1 MNNMSSLQWTGFP
14 SEIQREI
21 LNEVLVLEEVDKA
34 TQVRLPE
41 SGLPGPLSKYARV
54 SRDWQEFFEEVN
66 FHRIL
71 LSRPCDLA
79 IFQWIT
85 ERRLHRSQGEYC
97 MPPIRHIWLHV
108 DLLRYECQN
117 CLAPENDRE
126 VEQNDIF
133 FSDTIKQLFQT
144 LSIIPEDQDGR
155 GLELEFSAGSPSD
168 SEHFFKPWHHVQKD
182 YPHCGDL
189 SRQKEYV
196 AKHQLKVW
204 DAADEQHGAGS
215 KFGRQ
220 LWAKCVATAWSQNR
234 EAISR
239 RLIRPLR
246 LANMATKLPVAKIVT
261 GLLIRRQF
269 FRDISTSSLRHLL
282 QSLPCLR
289 TLRRENWRLPLLA
302 DRKPDDGLYSRTNGP
317 WWGANCLLPALP
329 EGLTTLQLFEDFEM
343 QLHGRYDVER
353 PRDSRIKLLSNLARS
368 TPRLQE
374 LSVGFLTEAI
384 DAFGLRNFYLNP
396 KGIHNFPIYP
406 FKHLENVI
414 LTSQEHL
421 RPDQSRHKINCLLR
435 AAAAVA
441 LKMPRLRVM
450 ELWNCADGHASVFRY
465 DSRRVSKDRA
475 CTVTWRSNWDC
486 YSDLVI
492 EPDVM
497 EAFARVARAHYPNA
511 CSPGS
516 PIAPVRFVRHRLPDE
531 ECAGFVHGYLS
542 YGAVLPYL
550 ELRHLVLHPIS
561 AMQACEE
568 ASPSDH
574 KLLWYQHLK
583 R

>member
-1 MNNMSSLQWTGFP
+1 MSSLQWTAFP
-14 SEIQREI
+14 PEIQWAI

-34 TQVRLPE
+34 TQ
-41 SGLPGPLSKYARV
+41 
-54 SRDWQEFFEEVN
+54 
-66 FHRIL
+66 
-71 LSRPCDLA
+71 
-79 IFQWIT
+79 
-85 ERRLHRSQGEYC
+85 
-97 MPPIRHIWLHV
+97 
-108 DLLRYECQN
+108 N

-126 VEQNDIF
+126 VEQNDF
-133 FSDTIKQLFQT
+133 WFSKAIEQLFQT

-155 GLELEFSAGSPSD
+155 GLELEFSAGSSSD

-182 YPHCGDL
+182 YPHFADL
-189 SRQKEYV
+189 SKQKEYV

-204 DAADEQHGAGS
+204 DAADEGHGAGS
-215 KFGRQ
+215 KEGRQ
-220 LWAKCVATAWSQNR
+220 VWAKCVADSWTENR
-234 EAISR
+234 QAMSR
-239 RLIRPLR
+239 RLVRPLR
-246 LANMATKLPVAKIVT
+246 LVNMATKLPVAKVVT

-302 DRKPDDGLYSRTNGP
+302 DRNADDRLYTRTNRP
-317 WWGANCLLPALP
+317 WWEPNCLLPVLP
-329 EGLTTLQLFEDFEM
+329 AGLTTLQLFEDFEI

-353 PRDSRIKLLSNLARS
+353 PRDSRIQLLPNLARS

-384 DAFGLRNFYLNP
+384 DVFGHRNFYLNP
-396 KGIHNFPIYP
+396 TGIPDFATYR
-406 FKHLENVI
+406 FTHLENVI

-421 RPDQSRHKINCLLR
+421 RADQSHDKINCLLR

-441 LKMPRLRVM
+441 LKMPRLKVM
-450 ELWNCADGHASVFRY
+450 ELWNCADGYASVFRY
-465 DSRRVSKDRA
+465 DSRRVSWDRA
-475 CTVTWRSNWDC
+475 CTVTWRSNWDY

-492 EPDVM
+492 GPDVM

-511 CSPGS
+511 CAPWS
-516 PIAPVRFVRHRLPDE
+516 PIAPVRFVRDPLPYQ

-561 AMQACEE
+561 AMQAWEE

-574 KLLWYQHLK
+574 KLLWYQHL
-583 R
+583 RR